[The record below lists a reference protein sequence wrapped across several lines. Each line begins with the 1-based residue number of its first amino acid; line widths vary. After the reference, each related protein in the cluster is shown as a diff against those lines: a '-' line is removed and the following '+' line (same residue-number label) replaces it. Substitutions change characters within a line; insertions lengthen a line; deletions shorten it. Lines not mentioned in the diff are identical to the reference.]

1 MASCPTPKRAKCSVR
16 HHLQL
21 SFPSQAT
28 KEAFLARLDRAKQRM
43 FPEGG
48 TIDNCRLLTCL
59 LDALEGQAVGDEA
72 QTEGFGTPAP
82 TAVLDSSGR
91 FCIPI
96 FFWQY
101 RCVYFI
107 FITITII
114 IIS

>member
-1 MASCPTPKRAKCSVR
+1 MASCPTPKRAKCSMR

-48 TIDNCRLLTCL
+48 TVDNYRLLTCL

-82 TAVLDSSGR
+82 THLLDSSG
-91 FCIPI
+91 
-96 FFWQY
+96 W
-101 RCVYFI
+101 VVFI
-107 FITITII
+107 LFSSPLTII

>member
-28 KEAFLARLDRAKQRM
+28 KEALLARLDRAKQRM
-43 FPEGG
+43 FPECG
-48 TIDNCRLLTCL
+48 TVDNYRLLTCL
-59 LDALEGQAVGDEA
+59 LDVLEGQAVGDEP

-82 TAVLDSSGR
+82 TPLLDSSGW

-96 FFWQY
+96 FFGSI
-101 RCVYFI
+101 VVFI
-107 FITITII
+107 LFSSPLTII

>member
-1 MASCPTPKRAKCSVR
+1 MR

-48 TIDNCRLLTCL
+48 TFDNYRLLTCL

-72 QTEGFGTPAP
+72 QT
-82 TAVLDSSGR
+82 
-91 FCIPI
+91 
-96 FFWQY
+96 
-101 RCVYFI
+101 
-107 FITITII
+107 
-114 IIS
+114 

>member
-1 MASCPTPKRAKCSVR
+1 MASCPTPKRAKCGVR

-48 TIDNCRLLTCL
+48 TVDIYRLLTGL

-82 TAVLDSSGR
+82 TPLFLRLVLHPYFFLAVSLCL
-91 FCIPI
+91 F
-96 FFWQY
+96 
-101 RCVYFI
+101 YFHHH
-107 FITITII
+107 
-114 IIS
+114 

>member
-48 TIDNCRLLTCL
+48 TVDNYRLLTCL

-82 TAVLDSSGR
+82 TPLLDSSGW

-107 FITITII
+107 FITTNNNNY
-114 IIS
+114 

>member
-16 HHLQL
+16 HHVQL

-28 KEAFLARLDRAKQRM
+28 KESFLARLDRAKQRM

-48 TIDNCRLLTCL
+48 TVDNYRLLTCL

-82 TAVLDSSGR
+82 TPLGFLRLVLH
-91 FCIPI
+91 PY